1 MPEANVRTLVLA
13 RHARAE
19 NDAASDVVRQL
30 SAQGHADAAAMGRWL
45 TQAGYTFGVVVSSP
59 SIRTRQTWSDIQA
72 SGVAAD
78 KVRFDERIYDADP
91 ALLLDVLAE
100 VPERARSL
108 LVIGHAPTIPEL
120 ADLLADPAASDE
132 AALEALR
139 SSFPSG
145 CLAVL
150 TVAEPWAELA
160 PGSASLREVTTPR
173 ADPGDRA

>member
-1 MPEANVRTLVLA
+1 VTVIPPRTLVLA

-19 NDAASDVVRQL
+19 NDGASDAVREL

-45 TQAGYTFGVVVSSP
+45 LEAGQSFGAVVSST
-59 SIRTRQTWSDIQA
+59 STRTRQTWNDIQA
-72 SGVAAD
+72 CGVAAD
-78 KVRFDERIYDADP
+78 QVRFDERVYNGDP

-100 VPERARSL
+100 IPARVRSL

-120 ADLLADPAASDE
+120 ADLLTDSEVSDQAAV
-132 AALEALR
+132 AALR

-150 TVAEPWAELA
+150 TLDEPWAALT
-160 PGSASLREVTTPR
+160 PGSATLCAVTTAR
-173 ADPGDRA
+173 A